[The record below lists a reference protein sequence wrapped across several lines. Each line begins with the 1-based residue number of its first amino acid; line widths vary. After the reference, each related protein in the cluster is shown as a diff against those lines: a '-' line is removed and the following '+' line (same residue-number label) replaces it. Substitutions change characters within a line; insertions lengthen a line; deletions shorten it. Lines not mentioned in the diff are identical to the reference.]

1 MTAISNMSRA
11 DALAGCS
18 TRSVIAR
25 VTTQKSVQAGA
36 VWGVVFGLYI
46 ATQSLTYATSYKT
59 VASRRLLVQQ
69 FGHNA
74 GISALVGPANQIGTV
89 PGFTAWKCLTVLA
102 IIGAVWGILTSAK
115 LTRGEED
122 AGRWELLLVGQV
134 TRTSAA
140 RQALLGLA
148 AGALALFVTASLII
162 AAVGRSSKVGI
173 GTGAALYFALAV
185 VSGAIMFLAV
195 GALCG
200 QLATSRR

>member
-11 DALAGCS
+11 NALPRRS

-122 AGRWELLLVGQV
+122 AGRWELLLVGRV
-134 TRTSAA
+134 TRRSAA
-140 RQALLGLA
+140 QEALVGLG
-148 AGALALFVTASLII
+148 AGALALFALTSII
-162 AAVGRSSKVGI
+162 TVAGGGSSKVGI
-173 GTGAALYFALAV
+173 SAG
-185 VSGAIMFLAV
+185 
-195 GALCG
+195 
-200 QLATSRR
+200 